1 MTSGKSSIVTVA
13 REIEDS
19 LRRREEAE
27 ARRLAFHFVESF
39 DNAPADERIKM
50 IAEEPPGTG
59 DARFDALLAA
69 IVEFGCARHSG
80 VAPSWVD
87 RPGRFLS
94 EWWFV
99 SGMPTL
105 HANAIAH
112 SPISFARRGI
122 FITED
127 ALAYA

>member
-1 MTSGKSSIVTVA
+1 MTSGQSSIVTIA
-13 REIEDS
+13 REIGDS
-19 LRRREEAE
+19 LRRHEEAE

-39 DNAPADERIKM
+39 DNATADERITM
-50 IAEEPPGTG
+50 IAEEPLGTG
-59 DARFDALLAA
+59 DVRFDVLLAA
-69 IVEFGCARHSG
+69 VVEFVCARRSS

-127 ALAYA
+127 ALTYA